1 MVWGVDTIF
10 NPFSSPS
17 QVRKYNTMI
26 FIKKLITI
34 LCFSMIL
41 ALGTSEFIFGSQQSV
56 KMISSKPASVQNADI
71 RISDCLG
78 REIVLNKPAETF
90 IGLFPSACELLKIL
104 NKENGIIAH
113 DSYTTDAIFFPG
125 INKLPTI
132 NSQGSGNALDYEK
145 IMTLNPD
152 LLIIMK
158 NPAFDPAD
166 AIAKLHPTIPVAVLE
181 TDNVY
186 TIGEN
191 IKKLGKL
198 VGRETQ
204 AKRFAVFNDG
214 IRDKILER
222 VKKVDESLKPTFF
235 FRIAGWT
242 REQLCTMTDRS
253 MMVKTQM
260 VDAGGRNVSANLAG
274 VFIQEFDHE
283 WLLTRNYDNLIWMVW
298 EKLYPGYLGY
308 DVKDSTHAARLAA
321 EISNMDVFAGS
332 RAVKNSKV
340 FLFDARLSTSP
351 RGIILMAY
359 MAKWFHPERF
369 EDMDPR
375 ALHQQYLDDFLHVD
389 IDLKKQ
395 GVLYYPQL

>member
-1 MVWGVDTIF
+1 M
-10 NPFSSPS
+10 PS
-17 QVRKYNTMI
+17 TY
-26 FIKKLITI
+26 
-34 LCFSMIL
+34 
-41 ALGTSEFIFGSQQSV
+41 
-56 KMISSKPASVQNADI
+56 
-71 RISDCLG
+71 
-78 REIVLNKPAETF
+78 
-90 IGLFPSACELLKIL
+90 ELLKL
-104 NKENGIIAH
+104 LDKEDGIIAH
-113 DSYTTDAIFFPG
+113 DSYTTDTVFYPG
-125 INKLPTI
+125 INDLPTV
-132 NSQGSGNALDYEK
+132 NSEGSGNALDYEK

-158 NPAFDPAD
+158 NSAFDPTD
-166 AIAKLHPTIPVAVLE
+166 AIAKLHPTIPVVVLE

-191 IKKLGKL
+191 IRKLGKL

-204 AKRFAVFNDG
+204 AERFAVFNDG

-308 DVKDSTHAARLAA
+308 DVKDSTHAARLVA
-321 EISNMDVFAGS
+321 EISKMDVFAGS
-332 RAVKNSKV
+332 RAVKNSRV

-359 MAKWFHPERF
+359 MAKWFHPGRF

-389 IDLKKQ
+389 IDLQKQ
-395 GVLYYPQL
+395 GVLYYPDF